1 MLRLWLDF
9 FMPGTKSG
17 GIRGGLSWSEDCR
30 AGHGVPAPIAFLRQR
45 LVPLA
50 HPAAVVAALTGERHQ
65 NVALPSNSQSAQS
78 ATVGQTHVTYRQ
90 TLTIRGSGPAHGRY
104 GSRRRQV
111 AAIANFWEAAGIVS
125 VRR

>member
-30 AGHGVPAPIAFLRQR
+30 AGHGVPAPIASPGQR

-50 HPAAVVAALTGERHQ
+50 YPAGIVAALAGERRRCC
-65 NVALPSNSQSAQS
+65 LPRSAERPA
-78 ATVGQTHVTYRQ
+78 ATVDGQDFTYRQ
-90 TLTIRGSGPAHGRY
+90 TLTILGSGPAHGRY
-104 GSRRRQV
+104 GSRQRQNLT
-111 AAIANFWEAAGIVS
+111 IANFWEAAGIVS
-125 VRR
+125 IRR